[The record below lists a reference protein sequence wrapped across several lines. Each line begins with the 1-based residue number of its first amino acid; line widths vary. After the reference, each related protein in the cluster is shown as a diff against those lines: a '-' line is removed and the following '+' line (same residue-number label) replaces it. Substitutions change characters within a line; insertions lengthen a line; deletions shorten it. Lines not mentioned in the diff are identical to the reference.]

1 MAGIMIDRFGKNVPF
16 LKKDAEHFTMN
27 VKVAVSRQFF
37 SWVMGLG
44 SGIQIIGPVWVV
56 DEMKEE
62 IRRLSKQYLQEN
74 QHESGI
80 TGSDE
85 KI

>member
-1 MAGIMIDRFGKNVPF
+1 MIDGIVEYTPKM
-16 LKKDAEHFTMN
+16 LMN
-27 VKVAVSRQFF
+27 Y
-37 SWVMGLG
+37 GLTAG
-44 SGIQIIGPVWVV
+44 RVRDKSV

-80 TGSDE
+80 TGSDK